1 MRSTHGHVH
10 RDACTLS
17 CFAPFSVSA
26 PLPADLHLML
36 WLVGFWCWHLLA
48 RGACVSAPSFRRG
61 AATGR
66 FRGFCGS
73 RLELPSRDG
82 PFGPRFRTRPR
93 QFAAAR
99 QQMQVSQLTEPFRFS
114 LFHRYPSACIQNT
127 MRDTETEALHNL
139 RTPSLGPVFH

>member
-1 MRSTHGHVH
+1 MPARYLVLLPSAY
-10 RDACTLS
+10 RLRCRLICIS
-17 CFAPFSVSA
+17 CCGCRAVA
-26 PLPADLHLML
+26 RHLE
-36 WLVGFWCWHLLA
+36 LVGFWCWHLLA